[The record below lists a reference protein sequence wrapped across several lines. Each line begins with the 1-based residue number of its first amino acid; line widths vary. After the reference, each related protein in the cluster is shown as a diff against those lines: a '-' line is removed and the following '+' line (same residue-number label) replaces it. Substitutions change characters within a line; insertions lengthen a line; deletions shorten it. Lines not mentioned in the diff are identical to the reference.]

1 MCGIFG
7 IQTIKDR
14 NITEIFANK
23 ISNLMNHRGPNATG
37 FYGYNSNTNASF
49 LTKAIEQACSVNL
62 FFMHKRLSI
71 LDLTDAGTQP
81 MQTADGRYTIIFNGE
96 IYNYKEIRKNLE
108 REGILFHTNCDTEV
122 LLQYLTHGGIN
133 NLQALEGMFAFAL
146 FDKKENKVVLARD
159 PFGIK
164 PLYYCKNQ
172 DILAFSSQID
182 CLLEIPEF
190 GKRYLN
196 LDKYLPFLRQGI
208 SDCDEQTLIKGIYRL
223 EPGQV
228 LISETTNNTLKSGI
242 KTYFAWENNYHKN
255 EVLSF
260 EDTKRQLREKLE
272 DSIQMHLIS
281 DVPVCFN
288 LSGGVDSSALV
299 AIASQFHKNITAFT
313 YQADDTRIDES
324 HFAED
329 VAKFCKINLIKV
341 KIKPDDFEED
351 LDDIILKQGEPYA
364 GSSIY
369 AQRKLYEAQAK
380 EGFKVCLDGQGG
392 DELFAGYYPYYAY
405 AMIDALKRYQLK
417 RLFYLLRNINQK
429 AKIAYL
435 VDIIAAKYPFLRRI
449 LRKIYGKDLCLFYID
464 DKFFKKHFLTLKK
477 SSKTIKLLHDALDA
491 DTTKTSIPT
500 LVRYADRNA
509 MTFSIENRVPFLCN
523 SVAQFAHTLPNEFL
537 ISDTGW
543 QKYILRKA
551 VEDIL
556 PQNVIWRKDKMGFVP
571 TENIWLL
578 HNKKLI
584 TKILGS
590 KTLEA
595 LPGVKS
601 EVVREYWKNVS
612 NKNQLT
618 GWRTDIVWRLVNMVR
633 WVELNG
639 INISERS
646 SYEDHEISTIKSI

>member
-7 IQTIKDR
+7 IQTIKAK
-14 NITEIFANK
+14 NLTETFINK
-23 ISNLMNHRGPNATG
+23 ISGLMDHRGPNATG
-37 FYGYNSNTNASF
+37 FYGYNSETGTSF
-49 LTKAIEQACSVNL
+49 LTKKVELSCNVDL

-71 LDLTDAGTQP
+71 LDLTDAGNQP

-96 IYNYKEIRKNLE
+96 IYNYKILRKNLE
-108 REGILFHTNCDTEV
+108 KQGIKIFTNCDTEV
-122 LLQYLTHGGIN
+122 LLQYLIHGGIN

-146 FDKKENKVVLARD
+146 FDKQANKLVLARD

-164 PLYYCKNQ
+164 PLYYFKNQ
-172 DILAFSSQID
+172 NILAFSSQID

-190 GKRYLN
+190 GKRCLN
-196 LDKYLPFLRQGI
+196 LDKYLPFLTQGT
-208 SDCDEQTLIKGIYRL
+208 SDCDEQTLIDGVYRL

-228 LISETTNNTLKSGI
+228 LISEITNNTLKTEI
-242 KTYFAWENNYHKN
+242 KTYFTWENDCRKH
-255 EVLSF
+255 ERLSF
-260 EDTKRQLREKLE
+260 ENTKQQLRKKLE

-299 AIASQFHKNITAFT
+299 ALASQFHKNITAFT
-313 YQADDTRIDES
+313 YQADDKGIDES

-329 VAKFCKINLIKV
+329 VAKFCKINLIRV
-341 KIKPDDFEED
+341 KINPDDFAED
-351 LDDIILKQGEPYA
+351 LDDIILKQGEPYG

-380 EGFKVCLDGQGG
+380 MGFKVCLDGQGG
-392 DELFAGYYPYYAY
+392 DELFAGYNNYFAY
-405 AMIDALKRYQLK
+405 AIKDAFGAGNLKRIFKLFFNLQSVFLNVK
-417 RLFYLLRNINQK
+417 RIGNLSYI
-429 AKIAYL
+429 
-435 VDIIAAKYPFLRRI
+435 VDNFLRKFPKFQILFRRI
-449 LRKIYGKDLCLFYID
+449 CGVDFCPFYID
-464 DKFFKKHFLTLKK
+464 RDFFKQQFITLKK
-477 SSKTIKLLHDALDA
+477 SGRTVKSLRDALD
-491 DTTKTSIPT
+491 TSLTKTSIPT
-500 LVRYADRNA
+500 LVRYADKNA

-523 SVAQFAHTLPNEFL
+523 TIAQFAHTLPDEYL
-537 ISDTGW
+537 ISNSGW

-556 PQNVIWRKDKMGFVP
+556 PQNVVRRKDKMGFVP

-584 TKILGS
+584 TKILNS
-590 KTLEA
+590 KTLET

-601 EVVREYWKNVS
+601 TTVKEYWKDIS
-612 NKNQLT
+612 DKNQLT
-618 GWRTDIVWRLVNMVR
+618 GWRTDIVWRLINMVR

-639 INISERS
+639 INLSF
-646 SYEDHEISTIKSI
+646 

>member
-7 IQTIKDR
+7 IQTIKER

-23 ISNLMNHRGPNATG
+23 ISKLMNHRGPNATG
-37 FYGYNSNTNASF
+37 FYGYNFNTDTSF
-49 LTKAIEQACSVNL
+49 LKKKIEQPSTINF
-62 FFMHKRLSI
+62 FFMHKRLAI
-71 LDLTDAGTQP
+71 LDLTEAGNQP

-96 IYNYKEIRKNLE
+96 IYNYKILRKNLE
-108 REGILFHTNCDTEV
+108 KQGIKFFTNCDTEV
-122 LLQYLTHGGIN
+122 LLQYLIHGGIN

-146 FDKKENKVVLARD
+146 FDKQANKLVLARD

-164 PLYYCKNQ
+164 PLYYFKNQ
-172 DILAFSSQID
+172 NILAFSSQID
-182 CLLEIPEF
+182 CLLEIPWF
-190 GKRYLN
+190 GEKRLN
-196 LDKYLPFLRQGI
+196 LNKYLPFLRQGT
-208 SDCDEQTLIKGIYRL
+208 SDCDEQTLIDGVYRL

-228 LISETTNNTLKSGI
+228 LISEITNNTLKTEI
-242 KTYFAWENNYHKN
+242 KTYFTWENNSYKH

-260 EDTKRQLREKLE
+260 EDTKQQLRKKLE

-299 AIASQFHKNITAFT
+299 AIASQLHGNITAFT
-313 YQADDTRIDES
+313 YQADDTQIDES

-329 VAKFCKINLIKV
+329 VAKFCKINLVKV
-341 KIKPDDFEED
+341 KIKPDDFGED

-392 DELFAGYYPYYAY
+392 DELFTGYHPYYAY
-405 AMIDALKRYQLK
+405 AMIDALKRHQLK
-417 RLFYLLRNINQK
+417 RLFYLLKNINQK
-429 AKIAYL
+429 T
-435 VDIIAAKYPFLRRI
+435 IIAHLLYIIVGKYPLLRRI
-449 LRKIYGKDLCLFYID
+449 LRQIGGKDLCPFYID
-464 DKFFKKHFLTLKK
+464 RGFFKKRFITLKK
-477 SSKTIKLLHDALDA
+477 SNRTIKSLHDALED
-491 DTTKTSIPT
+491 DTIKTSIPT
-500 LVRYADRNA
+500 LVRYADKNA

-537 ISDTGW
+537 ISNTGW
-543 QKYILRKA
+543 QKFILRKA

-556 PQNVIWRKDKMGFVP
+556 PSNVIWRKDKMGFVP
-571 TENIWLL
+571 PENIWLL

-584 TKILGS
+584 AKILNG

-601 EVVREYWKNVS
+601 DVVREYWKNIS
-612 NKNQLT
+612 DKNQLI
-618 GWRTDIVWRLVNMVR
+618 GWRTDIVWRLVNMIR
-633 WVELNG
+633 WIELND
-639 INISERS
+639 INLSF
-646 SYEDHEISTIKSI
+646 

>member
-7 IQTIKDR
+7 IQTTKER
-14 NITEIFANK
+14 NITEVFANK
-23 ISNLMNHRGPNATG
+23 ISGLVNHRGPNATG
-37 FYGYNSNTNASF
+37 FYGYNSNTKASF

-133 NLQALEGMFAFAL
+133 NLQELEGMFAFAL
-146 FDKKENKVVLARD
+146 FDTQENKLVLARD

-164 PLYYCKNQ
+164 PLYYFKNQ
-172 DILAFSSQID
+172 DFLAFSSQID

-208 SDCDEQTLIKGIYRL
+208 SDCDEQTLIKRIYRL

-324 HFAED
+324 HFSED

-341 KIKPDDFEED
+341 KIKPDDFGED

-392 DELFAGYYPYYAY
+392 DELFAGYNNYFAY
-405 AMIDALKRYQLK
+405 AVKDAFKARDLK
-417 RLFYLLRNINQK
+417 RLVCLFLNTQK
-429 AKIAYL
+429 VQRMANLSYVI
-435 VDIIAAKYPFLRRI
+435 DNFLRHFPELQI
-449 LRKIYGKDLCLFYID
+449 LFRQICGRDLCPFYID
-464 DKFFKKHFLTLKK
+464 RVFFKNQFITLTK
-477 SSKTIKLLHDALDA
+477 SSVTVKSLRNALD
-491 DTTKTSIPT
+491 TSTLKTSIPT

-523 SVAQFAHTLPNEFL
+523 TVAQFAHVLPNEFL

-556 PQNVIWRKDKMGFVP
+556 PKNVIWRKDKMGFVP

-601 EVVREYWKNVS
+601 NVVREYWKNIS
-612 NKNQLT
+612 DKNQLT

-633 WVELNG
+633 WVELNDV
-639 INISERS
+639 NLSF
-646 SYEDHEISTIKSI
+646 

>member
-7 IQTIKDR
+7 IQTTKER
-14 NITEIFANK
+14 NITEVFANK
-23 ISNLMNHRGPNATG
+23 ISKLMNHRGPNTTG

-49 LTKAIEQACSVNL
+49 LTKAVEQACLVNL
-62 FFMHKRLSI
+62 FFMHKRLAI
-71 LDLTDAGTQP
+71 LDLTEAGNQP
-81 MQTADGRYTIIFNGE
+81 MQTADGRYTLIFNGE

-108 REGILFHTNCDTEV
+108 LNGILFHTNCDTEV
-122 LLQYLTHGGIN
+122 LLQYLIHGGIN

-146 FDKKENKVVLARD
+146 FDKQGNRLFLARD

-164 PLYYCKNQ
+164 PLYYFKNQ
-172 DILAFSSQID
+172 GALAFSSQID
-182 CLLEIPEF
+182 CLLGFPEF
-190 GKRYLN
+190 CDKHLN
-196 LDKYLPFLRQGI
+196 LNKYLPFLRQGI
-208 SDCDEQTLIKGIYRL
+208 SDCDDQTLIKGIYRL
-223 EPGQV
+223 EPGQI
-228 LISETTNNTLKSGI
+228 LISENINNTLKTEI
-242 KTYFAWENNYHKN
+242 KTYFTWENNSYKH
-255 EVLSF
+255 EVSSF
-260 EDTKRQLREKLE
+260 EEAKQQLGKKLE

-299 AIASQFHKNITAFT
+299 ALASQFHKNITAFT
-313 YQADDTRIDES
+313 YQADDTKIDES

-329 VAKFCKINLIKV
+329 VAKFCKIKLVKV
-341 KIKPDDFEED
+341 KIKPEDFGED

-392 DELFAGYYPYYAY
+392 DELFAGYHPYHAY
-405 AMIDALKRYQLK
+405 AMIDALKRHQLK
-417 RLFYLLRNINQK
+417 RLFYLLKNINQK
-429 AKIAYL
+429 AKLAYL
-435 VDIIAAKYPFLRRI
+435 LDIITTKHPFTKRI
-449 LRKIYGKDLCLFYID
+449 LRQICGKGLCPFYMD
-464 DKFFKKHFLTLKK
+464 DKFFKDQFNMLVK
-477 SSKTIKLLHDALDA
+477 SDQSIKSLHDALDD
-491 DTTKTSIPT
+491 DTIKTSIPT

-523 SVAQFAHTLPNEFL
+523 TVAQFAHMLPNEFL
-537 ISDTGW
+537 ISNTGW
-543 QKYILRKA
+543 QKFILRKA

-556 PQNVIWRKDKMGFVP
+556 PSNVIWRKDKMGFVP

-584 TKILGS
+584 AKILNG

-601 EVVREYWKNVS
+601 DVVREYWKNIS
-612 NKNQLT
+612 DKNQLI

-633 WVELNG
+633 WIELND
-639 INISERS
+639 INLSF
-646 SYEDHEISTIKSI
+646 